1 MEEVTIYKFQLEIII
16 DALRLTNNIH
26 DCNKKV
32 TCYDRQVNQAYEFA
46 KNALKGQKNKVV
58 KYM

>member
-1 MEEVTIYKFQLEIII
+1 MEERTIYKYQLQVII

-26 DCNKKV
+26 HCHTKE
-32 TCYDRQVNQAYEFA
+32 TCYDRQVMQAYQFA
-46 KNALKGQKNKVV
+46 KNAMEGKKDEQV